1 MRIHKN
7 VLTVKVI
14 LSIVYYIVEVLAYE
28 VDPLLFCP
36 ETVKLNNVI

>member
-28 VDPLLFCP
+28 VDHLLFCP